1 MNFVMNLPLPV
12 KIIVGLILLFGVIL
26 GGCEWKMEAD
36 LSAAREQAR
45 KAGIAIDYKEFR
57 KHLPVVTDE
66 QNGAEVIKKLAALK
80 PSRSPAEA
88 EALKVL
94 YKPNPT
100 AADWA
105 TIEAIQ
111 PQLDMISTEADHLEG
126 KTAIDF
132 KREWELGFDVLFP
145 EYAQIKSSIKMIGL
159 RARLLAHRGDRLGAL
174 KELRKAFILSELT
187 NTEPTLVAIL
197 VTIASEAICF
207 HVLRLVIE
215 ENPLSSEE
223 KEVVADIRKI
233 LGTPKPF
240 GSFIH
245 GEAAAVYM
253 TLMKGNSNSILQLNN
268 QDPGNAI
275 TTFFLKTSFKKVV
288 LSDFLNSLVKLN
300 KFASDESLS
309 PKELFIKAQ
318 DFDQQIVTYS
328 KNDLKKV
335 ITSSFFPLF
344 GQVALAHAKRHA
356 FRILIDGLLDKPITN
371 DPFTETP
378 MMKKTMQNGT
388 LYYSVGVNLT
398 DDGGDSYDAAGK
410 LISGKDDLALF
421 IPNK

>member
-1 MNFVMNLPLPV
+1 MNFVMNLPLPF
-12 KIIVGLILLFGVIL
+12 KIIAGLILLFGVIL

-57 KHLPVVTDE
+57 QHLPVVTDE

-94 YKPNPT
+94 YKPNP
-100 AADWA
+100 AAVDWA

-111 PQLDMISTEADHLEG
+111 PQLDRFSAEADHLEG
-126 KTAIDF
+126 KTANDF
-132 KREWELGFDVLFP
+132 KREWELGFDVAFP

-174 KELRKAFILSELT
+174 KELRKAFILSELID
-187 NTEPTLVAIL
+187 TEPTLISVL

-207 HVLRLVIE
+207 HVLGLVIE
-215 ENPLSSEE
+215 EKPLSKEE
-223 KEVVADIRKI
+223 RDVVADIRKI
-233 LGTPKPF
+233 LGTPKAF
-240 GSFIH
+240 GTSIH

-253 TLMKGNSNSILQLNN
+253 TFMKGTSNSILQLGN
-268 QDPGNAI
+268 QDPNNVMV
-275 TTFFLKTSFKKVV
+275 TFFLKTSYKKVV
-288 LSDFLNSLVKLN
+288 LAEFLNSLVKLN
-300 KFASDESLS
+300 NISSDESLS
-309 PKELFIKAQ
+309 PKEMFVKAQ
-318 DFDQQIVTYS
+318 EFDEQITTFS
-328 KNDLKKV
+328 KNDLKKA
-335 ITSSFFPLF
+335 ITASFLPQF
-344 GQVALAHAKRHA
+344 GQVALAHAKRYA
-356 FRILIDGLLDKPITN
+356 FRNLIDGLLDKPMAN

-378 MMKKTMQNGT
+378 MKRKSMQNGT
-388 LYYSVGVNLT
+388 LYYSVGVNLK
-398 DDGGDSYDAAGK
+398 DDGGVTYDATGK
-410 LISGKDDLALF
+410 LISGKDDIALF